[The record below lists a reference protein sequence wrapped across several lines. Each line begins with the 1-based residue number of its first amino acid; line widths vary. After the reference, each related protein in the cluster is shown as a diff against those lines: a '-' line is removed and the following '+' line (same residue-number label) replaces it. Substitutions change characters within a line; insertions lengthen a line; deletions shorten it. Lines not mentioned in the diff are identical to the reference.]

1 MKMNPEKI
9 AIITDSCSDL
19 KPAHIKDNPI
29 FVVPLI
35 ITCGNR
41 EYRDGRDIDAEEVY
55 CQAKIELP
63 KTSLP
68 RPADIYETLQE
79 IRRLGYQ
86 KVIAIMLSSGLSG
99 TYNMMRLAGEDASDL
114 EVYTVDSFSG
124 SLGSG
129 IMVLQTMEYINQGR
143 PWAEIKRMVHK
154 LMRNTHV
161 FFSIDTLEYLE
172 KGGRIGRVTAVAGT
186 MLKLK
191 PILSFAP
198 TGELGS
204 VAKCRGSK
212 QAMAKLLE
220 LTRSALGNH
229 KRYNLITAHGGA
241 PEPYAVHR
249 EAMLKAF
256 PDYDHFVESEIDA
269 TLAVYTG
276 PGLMGAGIQI
286 LDDVED

>member
-9 AIITDSCSDL
+9 AIITDSCADL
-19 KPAHIKDNPI
+19 KPEHIGDNPI

-41 EYRDGRDIDAEEVY
+41 EYRDGCDITAGEVY
-55 CQAKIELP
+55 RQAKLELP

-68 RPADIYETLQE
+68 RPAEIYGTLRR
-79 IRRLGYQ
+79 IRELGYE
-86 KVIAIMLSSGLSG
+86 KAIAIMLSSGLSG
-99 TYNMMRLAGEDASDL
+99 TYNMMRLAGEDMEDL
-114 EVYTVDSFSG
+114 EVHTVDSLSG

-129 IMVLQTMEYINQGR
+129 MMVLQTMEYINQGR
-143 PWAEIKRMVHK
+143 TWDEIKRIAHR
-154 LMRNTHV
+154 LMRNTFA
-161 FFSIDTLEYLE
+161 FFSLDTLEYLK
-172 KGGRIGRVTAVAGT
+172 KGGRIGRVTAVAGS
-186 MLKLK
+186 MLNLK
-191 PILSFAP
+191 PVLSFAS

-212 QAMAKLLE
+212 QVQAKLME
-220 LTRSALGNH
+220 LTRNALGNH
-229 KRYNLITAHGGA
+229 KRYNLATAHGGA
-241 PEPYAVHR
+241 PEPYRAHR

-256 PDYDHFVESEIDA
+256 PNYEHFVESEIDA

-286 LDDVED
+286 LDEIDD